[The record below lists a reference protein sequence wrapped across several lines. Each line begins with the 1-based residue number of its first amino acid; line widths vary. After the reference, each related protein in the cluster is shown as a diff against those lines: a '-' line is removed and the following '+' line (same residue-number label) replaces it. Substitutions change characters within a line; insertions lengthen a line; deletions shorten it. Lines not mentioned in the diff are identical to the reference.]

1 MALTKVS
8 RGLLSTGIVDNSNA
22 TAITLNA
29 DESATFS
36 GGVDVTGTAT
46 MGGLTVDGNDSY
58 TSNIKFDY
66 GASAPTYFS
75 NWGYKSS
82 SEGNKVF
89 LTITDGGAAKDVL
102 VANYNGNVGIGT
114 SSPSTKLHLGGT
126 APGDSIIRQDST
138 VSGTNWEIG
147 EREAGKW
154 QIFEDDSDSVVATFT
169 STGNV
174 GIGVS
179 SPQRTLVLGKGDST
193 GVQTQYTNSTTG
205 AALGDGF
212 TVGIDGSENAEFWN
226 FENTNMLFATNGSE
240 RMRITSAGGIEIP
253 NQNAINELTFT
264 GTEFTNV
271 LSASISGFQLGTT
284 GAGYLSFITN
294 NQERLQITLGGAI
307 YANQQYIGGFGAI
320 STSGTASFDH
330 SSNARAGNAYTLL
343 QGTATGGPG
352 GTAYYHVFNY
362 EYGSKNGTSNM
373 TQLAYGY
380 NDTKAYMRWRYSGT
394 WGSWVALH

>member
-22 TAITLNA
+22 TAITPNA

-36 GGVDVTGTAT
+36 GGGDVTGTAT

-66 GASAPTYFS
+66 GASAPTYFA

-82 SEGNKVF
+82 SDGNKVF

-102 VANYNGNVGIGT
+102 VANYN
-114 SSPSTKLHLGGT
+114 
-126 APGDSIIRQDST
+126 
-138 VSGTNWEIG
+138 
-147 EREAGKW
+147 
-154 QIFEDDSDSVVATFT
+154 
-169 STGNV
+169 GNV

-226 FENTNMLFATNGSE
+226 FENTNMLFATNSSE
-240 RMRITSAGGIEIP
+240 RMRITSAG
-253 NQNAINELTFT
+253 ALELT
-264 GTEFTNV
+264 
-271 LSASISGFQLGTT
+271 
-284 GAGYLSFITN
+284 
-294 NQERLQITLGGAI
+294 
-307 YANQQYIGGFGAI
+307 
-320 STSGTASFDH
+320 
-330 SSNARAGNAYTLL
+330 
-343 QGTATGGPG
+343 GPG
-352 GTAYYHVFNY
+352 GAGETFLNFTADSNTLKAQISGAKEGANGGTLSFSTNNSSGTLTPTMLIDSAGRATMPYQPAFAVRPASQQDNISVGANTTVVFGTEIFDRGSNFASNTFTAPVTGLY
-362 EYGSKNGTSNM
+362 QLNVTVYFFAVQEAMEYIQINLQTSNNVNYAVISPSAYENNAPYLTISHSVLADM
-373 TQLAYGY
+373 DASDTAFVQVQMGNGGLASTDITVNTQFSGY
-380 NDTKAYMRWRYSGT
+380 L
-394 WGSWVALH
+394 VA